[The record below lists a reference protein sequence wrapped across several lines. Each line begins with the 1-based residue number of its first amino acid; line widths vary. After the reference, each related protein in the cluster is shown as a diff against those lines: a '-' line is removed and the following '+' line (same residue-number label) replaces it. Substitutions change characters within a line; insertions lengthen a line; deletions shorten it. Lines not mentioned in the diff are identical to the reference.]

1 MNFVKNRTWYPRQKL
16 VERTIDGMKCI
27 DLTLPVGDY
36 TEITGMILS
45 YSPNAEP
52 VSPPDFRD
60 KWLQRVKET
69 AERFLKDPS

>member
-1 MNFVKNRTWYPRQKL
+1 
-16 VERTIDGMKCI
+16 MKCI

-69 AERFLKDPS
+69 AERFLS